1 MTFIGHLVSW
11 FNVFSHAVAG
21 EVLSCALAENRAELI
36 TRFIDTGVVL
46 RSQGN
51 FNGVMEVCLELAY
64 VSQQARVL
72 IPLADPRR
80 AQLATRVA
88 PHKDVGAA
96 DSREAD
102 SVQRARGSDGLAI
115 QLPQL
120 SPRVCRGRS

>member
-36 TRFIDTGVVL
+36 TRFIDTGVAL

-51 FNGVMEVCLELAY
+51 FNGVMEARLRLAY
-64 VSQQARVL
+64 VCQLLRVL
-72 IPLADPRR
+72 IPRADPRR
-80 AQLATRVA
+80 TQLAASVA
-88 PHKDVGAA
+88 PHKDMGDA
-96 DSREAD
+96 DPREAD
-102 SVQRARGSDGLAI
+102 GVQGARSSDGLAI

-120 SPRVCRGRS
+120 SP